1 MTRSA
6 ARPERPIATVGALVM
21 SQRERLLFIR
31 THKWRNTWGVPGGKI
46 EYGES
51 MHDALVR
58 EFREETG
65 LTIHDIRV
73 GPVQEA
79 IESEEFH
86 RPAHFIL
93 LNFLARSSSE
103 HVRLNDEAQAYAW
116 LTAKEAATLDLNSY
130 TRRLL
135 AFFRDVGFA
144 APALMGGP

>member
-1 MTRSA
+1 M
-6 ARPERPIATVGALVM
+6 PERPIVTVGALVM
-21 SQRERLLFIR
+21 SPRERLLFVR

-51 MHDALVR
+51 MREALVR

-65 LTIHDIRV
+65 LDIHDIRV
-73 GPVQEA
+73 GPLQEA
-79 IESEEFH
+79 IESDEFH
-86 RPAHFIL
+86 RPAHFVL

-103 HVRLNDEAQAYAW
+103 RVRLNEEAQAYAW
-116 LTAKEAATLDLNSY
+116 LTPAEAASLDLNSY

-144 APALMGGP
+144 APTLNGGS